1 MEGIPLH
8 AWSEK
13 VIRCLGECFGQ
24 VMEVKDKSVSQRR
37 VDRACVK
44 VLCDSQ
50 RMLPRIVALEVE
62 GVQFPVMVRFK
73 EAEDQRFT
81 SPAKIGGRPGGVS
94 PEIAA
99 DSNVPPSSENRGE
112 ILGFPSNALNFG
124 DHCQITKMMDR
135 DPRETNQFRLL
146 DA

>member
-24 VMEVKDKSVSQRR
+24 VLEVKDKSVSQRR
-37 VDRACVK
+37 VDHACVK

-50 RMLPRIVALEVE
+50 RMLPRMVAPEVE
-62 GVQFPVMVRFK
+62 GVQFPMMVRFE

-81 SPAKIGGRPGGVS
+81 SPAKIGGCLGAVL

-99 DSNVPPSSENRGE
+99 DSNVPPSENRGE
-112 ILGFPSNALNFG
+112 ILGLPSNPLNFG
-124 DHCQITKMMDR
+124 DRCQITKMMDR